1 MPPFP
6 HWLRSRRRGLIR
18 TVLVLLVLELLYVLA
33 ANAFLNSALAMR
45 TFNQKSERFHIEWT
59 RAYSLYP
66 GHIHASGVRVGG
78 HVRRNRWVTTSTEA
92 NGRIKLLP
100 LLARRLSFGTI
111 RADEVALELD
121 RETTSLPPST
131 STRKSPPWTLH
142 FDGISTDTLRSLQ
155 LAKWRVDELKD
166 ARARFA
172 LDKKLR
178 QGPFEILPS
187 TLHARSAR
195 LSYAGTVLARDARL
209 DYTMTMGPSTHAQAP
224 GFERVHF
231 VDARLQLSGSAP
243 GLSIAGG
250 DSDFLAFA
258 SGRSGGRVDT
268 DLSLDDGVLVPGG
281 RLAWSAPMVLHDGQ
295 PDPRPQRLQVQAT
308 VQANGI
314 AVRAQ
319 VPPRADSS
327 DFIDADLLIAQR
339 ELQRT
344 TMHLLLRQTSGTIGL
359 RWHFRTLAWM
369 NPLLSSN
376 RWLRL
381 DGQADVDAL
390 LRLRQGRMASGS
402 RASIPRAQL
411 QADLFD
417 TVLTAQGSAQ
427 AKVEGQRTTV
437 DFVARRFQLAPHE
450 APGEPY
456 VQGENFKLNLVA
468 SEDLAQF
475 RRTLRARLDFA
486 DARIPQLQA
495 YNRNL
500 PGKSLRFEGGSG
512 TLAADLRL
520 DAQGRVQQ
528 GRLRLRG
535 KQAQLVL
542 GPSRITG
549 DLDVD
554 TRIRQSGGGARDYR
568 IEALELKLD
577 QVRVGAPD
585 DPPWWARLSLDQG
598 RLQWQQPFRMQGD
611 ARVEMKDVSVLLTL
625 FSERSAFPK
634 WIGNLVDAGQAQA
647 TAQVSFAGDSFTLDK
662 LHASNRRIDLD
673 ARLRVAD
680 GRPAGALY
688 AKWGVLGLGVD
699 LQGKQRKFHLA
710 NAKEWYQGLPPLPPP
725 APAKQVKRAT
735 LKSAAPE

>member
-1 MPPFP
+1 MPLFP
-6 HWLRSRRRGLIR
+6 QWLRSHRRGLLR
-18 TVLVLLVLELLYVLA
+18 TVLVLVAVELLYLLA
-33 ANAFLNSALAMR
+33 ANAYLNSALAMR
-45 TFNQKSERFHIEWT
+45 TFNQKPARFHIEWT

-66 GHIHASGVRVGG
+66 GHIHASGVRLGG
-78 HVRRNRWVTTSTEA
+78 HARRNHWVTTSTEA
-92 NGRIKLLP
+92 SGRIKLLP

-111 RADEVALELD
+111 SAEEVALELD
-121 RETTSLPPST
+121 REPTALAPTI
-131 STRKSPPWTLH
+131 STRKTPPWTLH
-142 FDGISTDTLRSLQ
+142 FDGITTDTLRSLQ

-166 ARARFA
+166 ARASFA

-195 LSYAGTVLARDARL
+195 LSYDHTVLARDARL

-224 GFERVHF
+224 GFQRVHF

-250 DSDFLAFA
+250 ESDFLEFA
-258 SGRSGGRVDT
+258 TGRSGGRVDA
-268 DLSLDDGVLVPGG
+268 DLSLEDGVLVPGG
-281 RLAWSAPMVLHDGQ
+281 RLTWSAPMVLDDGQ
-295 PDPRPQRLQVQAT
+295 PDPRPQRLQVHAT

-314 AVRAQ
+314 ALRAQ
-319 VPPRADSS
+319 VPPRADST
-327 DFIDADLLIAQR
+327 DYIDANLLVAQR

-344 TMHLLLRQTSGTIGL
+344 TVPLLLRQTSGTIGL

-390 LRLRQGRMASGS
+390 LRLRQGRLESGS
-402 RASIPRAQL
+402 RARIPRAQV

-417 TVLTAQGSAQ
+417 TVLTAQAQ
-427 AKVEGQRTTV
+427 ATAKVEGQRTTV
-437 DFVARRFQLAPHE
+437 DFVAKKFQLAPRE
-450 APGEPY
+450 ALAEPY

-468 SEDLAQF
+468 SKDLAQF
-475 RRTLRARLDFA
+475 RRTLQAKLDFA
-486 DARIPQLQA
+486 DARIPRLQA

-512 TLAADLRL
+512 TLGADLKL

-528 GRLRLRG
+528 GHLRLRG
-535 KQAQLVL
+535 KQAQVVL

-554 TRIRQSGGGARDYR
+554 TRIRQIGSGGRDYR
-568 IEALELKLD
+568 IDALDLKLD
-577 QVRVGAPD
+577 QVRVGEPG
-585 DPPWWARLSLDQG
+585 DPPWWATLSLDRG
-598 RLQWQQPFRMQGD
+598 SLQWQRPFRLQGD
-611 ARVEMKDVSVLLTL
+611 ARMDMKDVSVLLTL
-625 FSERSAFPK
+625 FSDRSAFPK
-634 WIGNLVDAGQAQA
+634 WIGNVIDAGQAQA
-647 TAQVSFAGDSFTLDK
+647 TARVAFAGDSFTVDK
-662 LHASNRRIDLD
+662 LHASNRRIELD

-680 GRPAGALY
+680 GNPAGALY

-699 LQGKQRKFHLA
+699 LQGNKQRKFHLV
-710 NAKEWYQGLPPLPPP
+710 NAKEWYQGLPPLPAP
-725 APAKQVKRAT
+725 APKKQKP
-735 LKSAAPE
+735 AASK

>member
-6 HWLRSRRRGLIR
+6 YWLRSHRRGLIR
-18 TVLVLLVLELLYVLA
+18 ALLIMLAVELLYLLA
-33 ANAFLNSALAMR
+33 ANAYLNSALAMR
-45 TFNQKSERFHIEWT
+45 TFNQKPERFHIEWA

-66 GHIHASGVRVGG
+66 GHLHASGVRLGG
-78 HVRRNRWVTTSTEA
+78 QARRNRWVTTSTEA
-92 NGRIKLLP
+92 SGRIKLLP

-131 STRKSPPWTLH
+131 STRKTPPWTLH
-142 FDGISTDTLRSLQ
+142 FDGITTDTLRSLQ
-155 LAKWRVDELKD
+155 LAKWRVDELRD

-195 LSYAGTVLARDARL
+195 LSYDRTVLARDARL
-209 DYTMTMGPSTHAQAP
+209 DYSMTMGPSTHAQAP

-258 SGRSGGRVDT
+258 RGRSGGRVDA

-281 RLAWSAPMVLHDGQ
+281 RLVWSAPMVLHDGQ
-295 PDPRPQRLQVQAT
+295 PDPRPQRLQVHAT
-308 VQANGI
+308 VRANGI

-319 VPPRADSS
+319 VPPRADST
-327 DFIDADLLIAQR
+327 DFIDADLLVAQR
-339 ELQRT
+339 ELQRIT
-344 TMHLLLRQTSGTIGL
+344 AHQLLRQVSGTLGL
-359 RWHFRTLAWM
+359 RWHFRSLAWM

-390 LRLRQGRMASGS
+390 LRLRQGRLASGS

-437 DFVARRFQLAPHE
+437 DFVARKFQLAPRE
-450 APGEPY
+450 ARAEPY
-456 VQGENFKLNLVA
+456 VEGEDFRLNLVA

-475 RRTLRARLDFA
+475 RRTLQARLDFA
-486 DARIPQLQA
+486 DARIPRLQA

-512 TLAADLRL
+512 TLGADLKL

-598 RLQWQQPFRMQGD
+598 RLQWQRPFRMHGD
-611 ARVEMKDVSVLLTL
+611 ARVEMKDVSVLLAL

-647 TAQVSFAGDSFTLDK
+647 TAQVALAGDSFTIDK
-662 LHASNRRIDLD
+662 LRASNRRIDLD

-680 GRPAGALY
+680 GQPAGALY

-725 APAKQVKRAT
+725 APAKQVQRAT
-735 LKSAAPE
+735 VKSAAPE